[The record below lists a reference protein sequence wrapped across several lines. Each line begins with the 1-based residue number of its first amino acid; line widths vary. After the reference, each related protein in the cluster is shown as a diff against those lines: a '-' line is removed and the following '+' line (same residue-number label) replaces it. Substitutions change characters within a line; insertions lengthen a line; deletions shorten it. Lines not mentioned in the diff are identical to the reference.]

1 MGCQAI
7 SEFRRGKFT
16 DYQRVCD
23 AHESRDGI
31 MRVSVRFPTARY
43 ADDFWALSCAPD
55 LLTNGLFPNFK
66 EMTESFAAYHA
77 VRRHIPF
84 DPQDGDVTVA
94 VIGDGNTPRTAA
106 TFAFRSAWQCISIDP
121 RLKQTS
127 WPIRRLECIAKRIEN
142 VGKRAFKKLVVVA
155 PHSHAPLDAALEVFS
170 AKGRH
175 VVALPCCVDQIIPG
189 RPIPDLKYD
198 DWGIW
203 SPARAVMV
211 WRDV

>member
-7 SEFRRGKFT
+7 SEFRRGKFA

-94 VIGDGNTPRTAA
+94 VIGDGNTPST
-106 TFAFRSAWQCISIDP
+106 W
-121 RLKQTS
+121 
-127 WPIRRLECIAKRIEN
+127 IA
-142 VGKRAFKKLVVVA
+142 
-155 PHSHAPLDAALEVFS
+155 
-170 AKGRH
+170 
-175 VVALPCCVDQIIPG
+175 
-189 RPIPDLKYD
+189 
-198 DWGIW
+198 
-203 SPARAVMV
+203 
-211 WRDV
+211 